1 MKHRRIIKLVAVG
14 NEPFLQENRAEAMP
28 YILNAFNR
36 IVKLVADNGLANE
49 IKVNLVFLISKHSYF
64 YAKKVFFNWST
75 KYLKVRL
82 D

>member
-14 NEPFLQENRAEAMP
+14 NEPFLQENRAAAMP

-49 IKVNLVFLISKHSYF
+49 IKVIHILLI
-64 YAKKVFFNWST
+64 
-75 KYLKVRL
+75 
-82 D
+82 

>member
-1 MKHRRIIKLVAVG
+1 MKHCRIIELVAVG

-64 YAKKVFFNWST
+64 YAKKEAMV
-75 KYLKVRL
+75 
-82 D
+82 